1 MREKFPHDAEYWKIC
16 EETSLSAVLKS
27 INGMNMVEAMI
38 FIREL
43 PNLQLKYPV
52 VDEINRAALQI
63 MSQMKDFYRLNG
75 RWKEFTD
82 LDYIQELIG
91 RKFL

>member
-1 MREKFPHDAEYWKIC
+1 
-16 EETSLSAVLKS
+16 
-27 INGMNMVEAMI
+27 MVEAMI